1 MTHNTIAT
9 MLKYVV
15 QIINRCLYEEK
26 PHAIVSPEVM
36 MSLGQLLA
44 CESLVLK
51 SFQVLSIGA
60 ETPGAPV
67 DLSD

>member
-1 MTHNTIAT
+1 MTQKTIAM

-15 QIINRCLYEEK
+15 RIINRWFCKEK
-26 PHAIVSPEVM
+26 SNAIVSREASI
-36 MSLGQLLA
+36 SLGQLLA
-44 CESLVLK
+44 SKSLVLK
-51 SFQVLSIGA
+51 SFKNLSIGA

>member
-1 MTHNTIAT
+1 MTQNIIANI
-9 MLKYVV
+9 LKYAV
-15 QIINRCLYEEK
+15 QIINRWLRKEK
-26 PHAIVSPEVM
+26 PNAIVSPEVT

-44 CESLVLK
+44 SKSLVLK
-51 SFQVLSIGA
+51 SSKRLSIGA

>member
-1 MTHNTIAT
+1 M

-15 QIINRCLYEEK
+15 QIINRRLCKEK
-26 PHAIVSPEVM
+26 PNAIVSPEVT

-44 CESLVLK
+44 PKSLVLK
-51 SFQVLSIGA
+51 SFKVLSIGA

-67 DLSD
+67 DLSDWRFF